1 VTPARRAAQR
11 KIVLLRGVNVGTRNR
26 IAMAELR
33 AALTDL
39 GYEDA
44 RTHLQSG
51 NVVLTST
58 ATPAKLAREIV
69 REIANWFGLDVGV
82 VVRTRA
88 ELAAVVER
96 DPLGDVATNPSRYLV
111 SFLSEKPSAAAG
123 RELSKADVSPE
134 QFVVVGRELYA
145 WHPAGVHRSK
155 LNPLIERTLG
165 VRATARNWNTVG
177 RLLELADE

>member
-1 VTPARRAAQR
+1 MTPAGGAAKRQ
-11 KIVLLRGVNVGTRNR
+11 IVFLRGINLGSRNR

-33 AALTDL
+33 EALTDL
-39 GYEDA
+39 GYEDV

-51 NVVLTST
+51 NVVLTSA
-58 ATPAKLAREIV
+58 ATPAKVQGDIEQ
-69 REIANWFGLDVGV
+69 EIAERFGLEIGV

-96 DPLGDVATNPSRYLV
+96 DPLGDVATNTSRYLV
-111 SFLSEKPSAAAG
+111 SFLSAKPSAAAV
-123 RELSKADVSPE
+123 RELKKADVSPE
-134 QFVVVGRELYA
+134 QFVLSGRELYA

-155 LNPLIERTLG
+155 LNPLVERRLG
-165 VRATARNWNTVG
+165 VTATARNWNTVQ

>member
-1 VTPARRAAQR
+1 MTPARGAAKRQ
-11 KIVLLRGVNVGTRNR
+11 IVLLRGINLGSRNR

-39 GYEDA
+39 GYEDV

-51 NVVLTST
+51 NVLLTT
-58 ATPAKLAREIV
+58 VATPAKLQRDIE
-69 REIANWFGLDVGV
+69 REIAKRFGIDVAV

-88 ELAAVVER
+88 ELAAVVKR
-96 DPLGDVATNPSRYLV
+96 DPLGDVATDRSRYLV
-111 SFLSEKPSAAAG
+111 NFLAAKPAAAAV
-123 RELSKADVSPE
+123 RDLKQADVSPE
-134 QFVVVGRELYA
+134 QFVVTGKELYA
-145 WHPAGVHRSK
+145 WLPGGVQRSK

-165 VRATARNWNTVG
+165 VRATARNWNTVE